1 MRVPAEDFD
10 LLKTLIEDYSSTSCT
25 VSEVGNLECACGL
38 SGGLADFPNIY
49 FNFATGMAYQ
59 SSSNRE
65 SYVTSASTDDFV
77 LTPDDYV
84 TKLGFTCFTKLNRM
98 PSKKSKQPLQESE
111 RADSKPVG
119 KSYWVLG
126 AIFLKKYYTVFD
138 LDNNRIGLSRSN
150 YVPVAQP
157 WGPQIYFFALR
168 GCMALC
174 IAYIVYDV
182 LVVRVL
188 Q

>member
-1 MRVPAEDFD
+1 MAILDTGTSHMRVPAEDFD

-98 PSKKSKQPLQESE
+98 PSKKSK
-111 RADSKPVG
+111 
-119 KSYWVLG
+119 
-126 AIFLKKYYTVFD
+126 
-138 LDNNRIGLSRSN
+138 
-150 YVPVAQP
+150 
-157 WGPQIYFFALR
+157 
-168 GCMALC
+168 
-174 IAYIVYDV
+174 
-182 LVVRVL
+182 
-188 Q
+188 